1 MFYYQQQAQ
10 ENYLNNI
17 NYQLYVHE
25 NYLNNVNYQNQMQVH
40 TNYVNSVNYQN
51 QQQVEENYV
60 NSVNYQN
67 QMQVHTN
74 YVNSVNYQNQQRV
87 EENYVN
93 SVNYQNQEM
102 QINNENYVNYQNQ
115 QRLNNIYYEYN
126 SSLENLK
133 LLIYNNDEEL
143 KINYIKIKQIILDI
157 LKSDNNKFRSIKM
170 SNIKCLIN
178 VLDNKIYFIDT
189 SNFLKLI
196 DKCKL

>member
-10 ENYLNNI
+10 ENYVNNV

-25 NYLNNVNYQNQMQVH
+25 NYSNNVNYQNQIQVH
-40 TNYVNSVNYQN
+40 QNYSNNVN
-51 QQQVEENYV
+51 
-60 NSVNYQN
+60 
-67 QMQVHTN
+67 H
-74 YVNSVNYQNQQRV
+74 QNQQRV

-115 QRLNNIYYEYN
+115 MQINNANYEYN

-143 KINYIKIKQIILDI
+143 KINYYIKIKQIILDI
-157 LKSDNNKFRSIKM
+157 LKSNNNKFRSIKM

>member
-10 ENYLNNI
+10 ENYVNNV
-17 NYQLYVHE
+17 NYQNQMQVHE
-25 NYLNNVNYQNQMQVH
+25 NYLNNVNYQNQMQL
-40 TNYVNSVNYQN
+40 N
-51 QQQVEENYV
+51 ENYS
-60 NSVNYQN
+60 NN
-67 QMQVHTN
+67 
-74 YVNSVNYQNQQRV
+74 VNYQNQQRV

-93 SVNYQNQEM
+93 SVNYQNQQM

-143 KINYIKIKQIILDI
+143 KINYYIKIKQIILDI